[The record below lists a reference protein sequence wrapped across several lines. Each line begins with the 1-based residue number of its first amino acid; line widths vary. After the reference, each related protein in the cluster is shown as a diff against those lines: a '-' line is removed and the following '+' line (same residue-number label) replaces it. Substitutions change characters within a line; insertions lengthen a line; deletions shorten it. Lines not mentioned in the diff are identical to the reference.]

1 MIAARYLIV
10 NADDFG
16 QSPGINRGIVEAHE
30 QGIVTSASMMV
41 RWPDA
46 AEAAAYGAEHPELSL
61 GLHIDLGEWAYRDE
75 TWVPLYEVVALDE
88 TEAITDE
95 ITQQLARFR
104 GLVGKDPSHIDSH
117 QHVHLREP
125 VRSVVVDVAREL
137 AVPLRHCSPEVAY
150 CGAFYGQ
157 TGNGVS
163 LPGRISV
170 EAMIGLLSAL
180 PAGFT
185 ELGCHPG
192 EGSDLETMYR

>member
-61 GLHIDLGEWAYRDE
+61 GLHADLGEWAYRDE
-75 TWVPLYEVVALDE
+75 TWVPLYEVVSLDDV
-88 TEAITDE
+88 AAVKDE
-95 ITQQLARFR
+95 VSRQLTAFR
-104 GLVGKDPSHIDSH
+104 DLTGKDPTHTDSH

-125 VRSVVVDVAREL
+125 VLSVLAKLAAGL
-137 AVPLRHCSPEVAY
+137 AVPV
-150 CGAFYGQ
+150 
-157 TGNGVS
+157 
-163 LPGRISV
+163 
-170 EAMIGLLSAL
+170 
-180 PAGFT
+180 
-185 ELGCHPG
+185 
-192 EGSDLETMYR
+192 